1 MGTDL
6 SGSTVL
12 QCRAVLQCS
21 ELKWSVVD
29 WGASNSLHCFYSIDC
44 ITLIALHCFHSS
56 DCIALHSF
64 HWLHCTSHLALHCSK
79 CIALLVCEL
88 QCIEKLLCVHTAN
101 EDSFCSAG
109 QLDWV
114 LDQILISY
122 FRFYS
127 SLNLKYSSSATS
139 IWCAHHSF
147 KAPFCFM
154 DNEQQGWWK

>member
-1 MGTDL
+1 MEKNRVFFQITGVCATLQCNLQIMNYIVFHCASMGTDL

-79 CIALLVCEL
+79 CIALLACEL

-109 QLDWV
+109 QLD
-114 LDQILISY
+114 
-122 FRFYS
+122 
-127 SLNLKYSSSATS
+127 
-139 IWCAHHSF
+139 
-147 KAPFCFM
+147 
-154 DNEQQGWWK
+154 